1 MDTDELKSSRAK
13 AGCMIFFLAIPASAW
28 FAYVAMRMW
37 AWFAEPLGA
46 PHLSV
51 VRAMGLGM
59 LVTMY
64 TAHIDTDAAEKA
76 SEGKTGWHMIGKFI
90 ASKVIVPA
98 VVLAFGWAYAQF
110 L

>member
-13 AGCMIFFLAIPASAW
+13 AGCLIFFIAIPASAW
-28 FAYVAMRMW
+28 FAYVALRLW

-46 PHLSV
+46 PHMTL

-64 TAHIDTDAAEKA
+64 TAHVDTDAAEKN
-76 SEGKTGWHMIGKFI
+76 SEGKTGGWMLGKFI
-90 ASKVIVPA
+90 ASKILVPA